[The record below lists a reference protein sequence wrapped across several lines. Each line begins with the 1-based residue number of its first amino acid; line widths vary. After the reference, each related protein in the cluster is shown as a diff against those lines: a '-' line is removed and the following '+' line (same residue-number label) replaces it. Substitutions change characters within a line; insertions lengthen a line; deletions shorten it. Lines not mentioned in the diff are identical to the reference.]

1 MQTLFEAAN
10 HIAQEIE
17 RTRQHLTNLEQALE
31 GLKPLITVDAATT
44 TLTYSIS
51 SQAQPVEDLSVVNAE
66 EPAKNKNKV
75 KSKSSVKGKVEMPKT
90 AKPEVDKSKGK
101 KEKVVVPAPAPES
114 LPVAEPVKLPATGGE
129 FWLKCLGR
137 RKSTVSQLA
146 DAALKKLKLEDSAK
160 SVMAT
165 RAKAWAY
172 TAVKKGDLIEAGM
185 RDGSKLFQ
193 LAPVKEE
200 STDSAQAAE
209 PVVAADDALT
219 TEAGSAT

>member
-1 MQTLFEAAN
+1 MQTLFEAAS

-66 EPAKNKNKV
+66 EPAKKKA
-75 KSKSSVKGKVEMPKT
+75 KSKSSVKAKAEKPKAEKPKATKVQ
-90 AKPEVDKSKGK
+90 VI
-101 KEKVVVPAPAPES
+101 VPAPVPA
-114 LPVAEPVKLPATGGE
+114 AEPVKLPATGAE

-137 RKSTVSQLA
+137 KKATVAQLA
-146 DAALKKLKLEDSAK
+146 DAALKKLKLDDSAK
-160 SVMAT
+160 NTMTT

-172 TAVKKGDLIEAGM
+172 SAVKKGDLIEAGM
-185 RDGSKLFQ
+185 REGSKLYQ
-193 LAPVKEE
+193 VAPDKEE
-200 STDSAQAAE
+200 GTQPSIQAAE
-209 PVVAADDALT
+209 PVAVAEVAPVA
-219 TEAGSAT
+219 EAGSTT